1 MVATALAFLAG
12 EETGKDVTRTT
23 VIKTNALR
31 TANAFRNTTAMDT
44 LVVASMDITI
54 INVISMLDVTEGRIA
69 IITSTT
75 TIDVKQLKRHSLQKL
90 QQRPGLFNIPIRIR
104 LFNVL

>member
-1 MVATALAFLAG
+1 MVTTALAFLAG

-23 VIKTNALR
+23 VIITNALR
-31 TANAFRNTTAMDT
+31 TANASPNTTAMDT

-75 TIDVKQLKRHSLQKL
+75 TIDVKQLKRHSLQETTTTTWIIQYSYSYK
-90 QQRPGLFNIPIRIR
+90 II
-104 LFNVL
+104 